1 MFCNVAVLSAPY
13 AIYTYALPNYIH
25 AKCIFKGAR
34 VAVPLG
40 NGSLRMGVVTDF
52 FEEHSLDEKITI
64 REIVWLLDKKPLL
77 NDELVAL
84 AENLSARQGQSI
96 AQIYANILPQAFRTT
111 QKLRIKE
118 FKEKAKPRIYTFK
131 ALQHLEHEECA
142 RLFDAFYSA
151 YNKEKVEL
159 IELAHE
165 KSASELCFLQKDP
178 PWNIR
183 PNALKQRELLE
194 YLHNNGNSSVKII
207 NNYFGKGIQN
217 TLTSLVKA
225 GLIAIQPYE
234 VEDELEEEN
243 KKLLSLLEST
253 LLESKVDFTFS
264 DEQTQAIEAGK
275 KVLQSN
281 SSQLR
286 LLYGVTGSGKT
297 AVYLELA
304 KEALL
309 LKRSVFLLAP
319 ELSLALKLKKDVE
332 HFLPNIKIYF
342 SHGYQSP
349 IQRAKI
355 YKELAEEEQAC
366 FIIGTRSALFHAL
379 HTKQNIGFIALDEEH
394 DSSYKQDEKF
404 YYHAK
409 EIALFRAQKH
419 NALMLIASA
428 TPDIKTFYAAKQGQI
443 PFNSLLSRAKG
454 TLLPQIE
461 LVQMPKSSSS
471 SNSPNS
477 STSCNELLT
486 EQALLA
492 LKDCMQKDEQAV
504 ILLNRRGYAPIL
516 YCLDCKEVQKCP
528 HCSIS
533 LTYHKKKES
542 LTCHYCNYTRAFP
555 SPCAKCKSMHFLP
568 LGDGTEKLEEQ
579 LQSFLLKENLDR
591 KILRLDRDSTR
602 RHGSIEEILARFSRK
617 EASILVGTQMLSK
630 GHHFAH
636 VSLAIVAD
644 ADLTLNFPD
653 YKAAERT
660 FQLLVQSA
668 GRAGR
673 ELDNGRVLIQ
683 TRDTNHYC
691 WEYVKNHDY
700 LAFYEHE
707 LALREKRLYP
717 PFTKLALIRI
727 HFPVSMENSSKTLD
741 IIKNQLKLSSKKYEV
756 RLLGPISSPLAILQ
770 NMKRFQC
777 LLKSEQWLQIRQVY
791 NELQKLKAEHK
802 EMNEVRL
809 ILDIDPIN
817 ML

>member
-1 MFCNVAVLSAPY
+1 MFCNIAVLSAPY
-13 AIYTYALPNYIH
+13 AIYTYALPSYIPPS
-25 AKCIFKGAR
+25 CIFKGAR

-40 NGSLRMGVVTDF
+40 NGSLRLGVVTDF
-52 FEEHSLDEKITI
+52 FDKHNLDEKIAI
-64 REIVWLLDKKPLL
+64 REIVWLLDKEALI
-77 NDELVAL
+77 NDELVSL

-111 QKLRIKE
+111 QRLRLKE
-118 FKEKAKPRIYTFK
+118 FREKAKPKLYTFK
-131 ALQHLEHEECA
+131 VLQSLSYEECSC
-142 RLFDAFYSA
+142 LFHAFYTSSNA
-151 YNKEKVEL
+151 QHKVEL
-159 IELAHE
+159 IELAQE

-183 PNALKQRELLE
+183 PNAHKQKELLD
-194 YLHNNGNSSVKII
+194 YLHNNGNTSVKVIT
-207 NNYFGKGIQN
+207 NALSKDGKGIQN

-225 GLIAIQPYE
+225 GLVSIQAFE
-234 VEDELEEEN
+234 VNADDEAEAEN
-243 KKLLSLLEST
+243 KKILALLEST
-253 LLESKVDFTFS
+253 LLSSKTEFTFS
-264 DEQTQAIEAGK
+264 HEQKEAIERGK
-275 KVLQSN
+275 KVLH
-281 SSQLR
+281 SQKAELR

-332 HFLPNIKIYF
+332 HFLPNVKIYF

-349 IQRAKI
+349 MQRAKT
-355 YKELAEEEQAC
+355 YKELAEEERPC
-366 FIIGTRSALFHAL
+366 FIIGTRSALFHCL
-379 HTKQNIGFIALDEEH
+379 HTKQNIGLIALDEEH
-394 DSSYKQDEKF
+394 DASYKQDEKF
-404 YYHAK
+404 FYHAK
-409 EIALFRAQKH
+409 EVALFRAQKH
-419 NALMLIASA
+419 KALMLIASA
-428 TPDIKTFYAAKQGQI
+428 TPDIKSFYAAKQGQI
-443 PFNSLLSRAKG
+443 PYNSLLTRAKG
-454 TLLPQIE
+454 TVLPEIE
-461 LVQMPKSSSS
+461 LVEMPKSSE
-471 SNSPNS
+471 
-477 STSCNELLT
+477 ELLT
-486 EQALLA
+486 EQSLLA
-492 LKDCMQKDEQAV
+492 LKNCLQKDEQAV

-533 LTYHKKKES
+533 LTYHKKRES
-542 LTCHYCNYTRAFP
+542 LSCHYCNYTRPFP

-579 LQSFLLKENLDR
+579 LQNFLLKEGLDK

-602 RHGSIEEILARFSRK
+602 RHGSIEEILARFSRR

-636 VSLAIVAD
+636 VSLAIIAD

-673 ELDNGRVLIQ
+673 ELDDAKVIIQ
-683 TRDTNHYC
+683 TRDTKHYC
-691 WEYVKNHDY
+691 WEFVKKHDY
-700 LAFYEHE
+700 EAFYAHE
-707 LALREKRLYP
+707 LSLREKRLYP
-717 PFTKLALIRI
+717 PFIKLALIRI
-727 HFPVSMENSSKTLD
+727 QFPMTMKDSSKILD
-741 IIKNQLKLSSKKYEV
+741 TIKNQLKISSKKYDV
-756 RLLGPISSPLAILQ
+756 RLLGPIASPLAMIQ

-777 LLKSEQWLQIRQVY
+777 LLKSQQWLSIRQVY
-791 NELQKLKAEHK
+791 GELQKLKAENK
-802 EMNEVRL
+802 EMNDVRL